1 LVWKVGWVLSG
12 LDVHGLGGKEEERM
26 KIKPEVF
33 VALGLVIGGLFGV
46 LLDNIP
52 IYTGA
57 GLAIGAGLAA
67 AARRRQG
74 L

>member
-1 LVWKVGWVLSG
+1 MKVKPTLWVG
-12 LDVHGLGGKEEERM
+12 
-26 KIKPEVF
+26 I
-33 VALGLVIGGLFGV
+33 GLVIGGLFGV

-57 GLAIGAGLAA
+57 GLAIGAALAM

-74 L
+74 